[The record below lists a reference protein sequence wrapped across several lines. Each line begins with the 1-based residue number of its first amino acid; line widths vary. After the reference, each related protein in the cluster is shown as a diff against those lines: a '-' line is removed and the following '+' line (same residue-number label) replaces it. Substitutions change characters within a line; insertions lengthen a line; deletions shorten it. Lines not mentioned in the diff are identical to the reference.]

1 MESSSVK
8 RVCWRIFLNIH
19 IVECNSD
26 NPIINVSQGWP
37 NIYNRTIQH
46 EPTTG
51 SRELLTH
58 DERILSTKKS
68 FIFCISNVYTV
79 FETALETELIFSKI
93 TVHLFGEKMDSKKQK
108 FRTIPS

>member
-1 MESSSVK
+1 MCLKGDLTFITEQ
-8 RVCWRIFLNIH
+8 
-19 IVECNSD
+19 CN
-26 NPIINVSQGWP
+26 
-37 NIYNRTIQH
+37 TIQH

-51 SRELLTH
+51 SPELLTH

-93 TVHLFGEKMDSKKQK
+93 TVDLFGEKMDSEKQK
-108 FRTIPS
+108 SRTIPS